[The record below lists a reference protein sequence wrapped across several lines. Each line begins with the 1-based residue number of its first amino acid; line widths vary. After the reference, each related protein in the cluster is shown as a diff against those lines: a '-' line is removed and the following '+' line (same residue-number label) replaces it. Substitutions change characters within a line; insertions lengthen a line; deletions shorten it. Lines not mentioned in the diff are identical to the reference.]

1 MIIWQGFGIMAL
13 ILPILLSLPFSAL
26 FQNSKA
32 MAIGWLIGG
41 IILFLWGKK
50 LHNPE
55 TNITI
60 LYDENGQGY
69 KFKKHNDT
77 LFWIPM
83 EYCGILWIV
92 GSVIY
97 LFTA

>member
-13 ILPILLSLPFSAL
+13 ILPILLSLPFSEL
-26 FQNSKA
+26 FPNSKA